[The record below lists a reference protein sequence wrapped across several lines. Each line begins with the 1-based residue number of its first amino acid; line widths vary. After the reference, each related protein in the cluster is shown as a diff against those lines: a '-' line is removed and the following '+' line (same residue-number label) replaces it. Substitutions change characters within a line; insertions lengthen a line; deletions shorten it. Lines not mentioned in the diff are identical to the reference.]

1 MLSIPKAAFRLAD
14 ERINHVRRKN
24 THLLYCLKF
33 PPRNSFNSENEN
45 ILKAIAMINHPNID
59 LSIQDDKGKT
69 ALDIAR
75 EKGID
80 DIVELIESKLNA

>member
-45 ILKAIAMINHPNID
+45 RLKAIAMINHPNID
-59 LSIQDDKGKT
+59 LSIPDGNARKKG
-69 ALDIAR
+69 L
-75 EKGID
+75 D

>member
-1 MLSIPKAAFRLAD
+1 
-14 ERINHVRRKN
+14 
-24 THLLYCLKF
+24 
-33 PPRNSFNSENEN
+33 
-45 ILKAIAMINHPNID
+45 MINHPNID